1 MLTLYVRTNCPFSA
15 MALKKLEDLNLEFEE
30 KNVADEGVVD
40 ELIALG
46 GKKQEPFLV
55 DSETGKSMYES
66 DAITEYL
73 QEQYG
78 SKDTV

>member
-15 MALKKLEDLNLEFEE
+15 MALKKMEDLNLQFEE
-30 KNVADEGVVD
+30 KNVDDEGVTE

-55 DSETGKSMYES
+55 DSETGESMYES
-66 DAITEYL
+66 DLITEYL
-73 QEQYG
+73 QKQYG
-78 SKDTV
+78 NTDTV